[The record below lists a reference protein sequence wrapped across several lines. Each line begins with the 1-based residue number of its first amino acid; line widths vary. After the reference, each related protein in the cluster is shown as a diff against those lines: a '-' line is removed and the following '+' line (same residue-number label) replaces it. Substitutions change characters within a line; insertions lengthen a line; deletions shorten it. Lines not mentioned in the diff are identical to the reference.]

1 MKNSERHIKKKKS
14 DTKKSYLISYYQER
28 VDSFSDKIYRDIK
41 NRVIEATSKK
51 EAYTYW
57 VEHVQTNPSIINI
70 ICLDDD

>member
-28 VDSFSDKIYRDIK
+28 VASFSDKIYRDIK

-51 EAYTYW
+51 EKCTHFNKYK
-57 VEHVQTNPSIINI
+57 NI
-70 ICLDDD
+70 S